1 MKPMIVLGMIS
12 SIIFAT
18 TIGLSPIV
26 IQATFGD
33 AIDSLGRN
41 KAPIA
46 TSSENIYIVWWSNKT
61 GDNEV
66 MFRASIDGGQTFD
79 DKINLSNTTGTE
91 STDAEIDASG
101 DSVIVTWWERNQ
113 TANEPVVKISNDN
126 GKTFG
131 PLLRLATNGA
141 IGGAANAT
149 VGGAANA
156 TVGG

>member
-1 MKPMIVLGMIS
+1 MKPKIVLGIIS

-33 AIDSLGRN
+33 AIDSFGRN

-91 STDAEIDASG
+91 STDAEIAASG
-101 DSVIVTWWERNQ
+101 DIVIVTWWERNQ
-113 TANEPVVKISNDN
+113 TANEPVMKISNDN

-149 VGGAANA
+149 IGG
-156 TVGG
+156 